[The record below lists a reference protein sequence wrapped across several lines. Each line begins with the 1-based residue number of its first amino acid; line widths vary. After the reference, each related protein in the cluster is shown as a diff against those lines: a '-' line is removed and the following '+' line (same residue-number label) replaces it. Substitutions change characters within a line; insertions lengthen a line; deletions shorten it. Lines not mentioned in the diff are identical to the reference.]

1 MNDQNHGYGG
11 NPGASGPGGPDGA
24 PGGGGYGGS
33 GDPYSQGGGRT
44 NPYANPQSQY
54 GREGT
59 YGAADAPGGAGSQG
73 PGPGYGGAPGAG
85 GDAETRA
92 YGAYG
97 SQGGPGG
104 PNGPGGPGGPG
115 GPNGPAGPGGP
126 GGPGGPNGPAG
137 PGGPGGP
144 NGPNGPNGPYG
155 SGGYEGPSS
164 SGSSGSGGGNNKG
177 LLIGIGALVAIV
189 VLALGAFMFMGGD
202 DDVENTGTE
211 TTAEGTETN
220 GGETTDATTTGNDET
235 TSPEA
240 TSTTPAASAAGD
252 GSMGEPYASVVPAYL
267 RDNADACRDATAT
280 ITSYDSNVEDR
291 TVPGLRCRG
300 ASGSLLDGNNIE
312 IINDAEFAKG
322 ATDQARTMDYEVI
335 KEEGGVTLI
344 AAAYDS
350 GSAKVFWT
358 DTNEGISF
366 EMYPYDNLEEA
377 KTVAEQMK

>member
-11 NPGASGPGGPDGA
+11 NPGSSGPGGPGGA

-73 PGPGYGGAPGAG
+73 PGPGYGGGPGAG

-104 PNGPGGPGGPG
+104 PVGPNGPAGPGGPG

-126 GGPGGPNGPAG
+126 GGPG
-137 PGGPGGP
+137 
-144 NGPNGPNGPYG
+144 GPNGPYG

-220 GGETTDATTTGNDET
+220 GGETTDATATGNDET

-350 GSAKVFWT
+350 GSAKIFWT

>member
-11 NPGASGPGGPDGA
+11 NPGSSGPGGPGGA
-24 PGGGGYGGS
+24 PGGGGYSGS
-33 GDPYSQGGGRT
+33 GDPYSQGGGRA
-44 NPYANPQSQY
+44 NPYAKPQY
-54 GREGT
+54 GQDGA
-59 YGAADAPGGAGSQG
+59 YGAADAPGGPAGAGSQG
-73 PGPGYGGAPGAG
+73 AGPGYGGGPGAG

-97 SQGGPGG
+97 SQ
-104 PNGPGGPGGPG
+104 GGPGGPG

-144 NGPNGPNGPYG
+144 GGPNGPYG

-350 GSAKVFWT
+350 GSAKIFWT

>member
-73 PGPGYGGAPGAG
+73 PGPGYGGGPGAG

-104 PNGPGGPGGPG
+104 PV

-126 GGPGGPNGPAG
+126 GGPG
-137 PGGPGGP
+137 
-144 NGPNGPNGPYG
+144 GPNGPNGPYG

-350 GSAKVFWT
+350 GSAKIFWT

>member
-11 NPGASGPGGPDGA
+11 NPGTSGPGGPDGA

-73 PGPGYGGAPGAG
+73 PGPGYGGAPGTG

-104 PNGPGGPGGPG
+104 PV

-126 GGPGGPNGPAG
+126 G
-137 PGGPGGP
+137 
-144 NGPNGPNGPYG
+144 GPNGPNGPYG

-189 VLALGAFMFMGGD
+189 VLALGAFMFMGDD

-335 KEEGGVTLI
+335 KEEGGVSLI
-344 AAAYDS
+344 AAAYDG
-350 GSAKVFWT
+350 GSAKIFWT